1 MPLTQTVRPPWVML
15 DTLGPLY
22 RSQSM
27 FDEVRVFYDVS
38 ENTVEILAIVPK
50 GAADE
55 WLEEAGK

>member
-1 MPLTQTVRPPWVML
+1 ML